1 MILHKRERPVYT
13 ISITAEMLNCHPRTL
28 RIYDEEGF
36 VQPKRKNNV
45 RYYSQ
50 DDVELLQKIMQLME
64 KWRLNIYGVNALLK
78 LSEKLGME
86 EEEIIDLMLG

>member
-1 MILHKRERPVYT
+1 MIHSKNMPVYT
-13 ISITAEMLNCHPRTL
+13 ISITAEILNCHPRTL

-50 DDVELLQKIMQLME
+50 EDIELLKKIMTVMK
-64 KWRLNIYGVNALLK
+64 KWHLNVPAMNAILK
-78 LSEKLGME
+78 LAKKLDME
-86 EEEIIDLMLG
+86 EEEIINLMLE

>member
-1 MILHKRERPVYT
+1 MLHKKELPVYT

-28 RIYDEEGF
+28 RVYDEEGF

-50 DDVELLQKIMQLME
+50 DDIELLQKIMRLID

-78 LSEKLGME
+78 MGERLGMGE
-86 EEEIIDLMLG
+86 EETIDLMLR

>member
-1 MILHKRERPVYT
+1 MLHKKEMPVYT
-13 ISITAEMLNCHPRTL
+13 ISITAEILNCHPRTL
-28 RIYDEEGF
+28 RVYDEEGF

-50 DDVELLQKIMQLME
+50 DDIELLKKIMKLMD

-78 LSEKLGME
+78 LAERLGKDE
-86 EEEIIDLMLG
+86 ENIIDLMLL

>member
-1 MILHKRERPVYT
+1 
-13 ISITAEMLNCHPRTL
+13 MLFRSPRTL

-50 DDVELLQKIMQLME
+50 EDIELLQKIMKLMD

-78 LSEKLGME
+78 FAEKLGMDE
-86 EEEIIDLMLG
+86 EEVLELMLE

>member
-1 MILHKRERPVYT
+1 MLHKKEMPVYT
-13 ISITAEMLNCHPRTL
+13 ISITAEILNCHPRTL

-50 DDVELLQKIMQLME
+50 EDIELLQKIIKLMA

-78 LSEKLGME
+78 LAEKLDMDEGT
-86 EEEIIDLMLG
+86 IIDLMLR

>member
-1 MILHKRERPVYT
+1 MLHKREMPVYT
-13 ISITAEMLNCHPRTL
+13 ISITAEILNCHPRTL

-50 DDVELLQKIMQLME
+50 EDIELLQKIMKLMD

-78 LSEKLGME
+78 FAEKLGMDE
-86 EEEIIDLMLG
+86 EEVLELMLE